1 MSDNIT
7 VVTDELQDMFPQ
19 EETPQTETETQGEE
33 QEVSTSDETPSSE
46 EESQAEQEQD
56 TSKEAK
62 EADNQGQTRY
72 QKRID
77 KLVRQREE
85 AERAK
90 RQLEDELNFYKSKER
105 AIPKEEPKELSPLDF
120 ETYEEYEE
128 ALNKQTKRAEPKAE
142 KFESKNVDITFETAV
157 RKLDDVFEDARD
169 KYNDFDDVIR
179 NPQVNITRDMVLT
192 LSELEN
198 AGEVAYY
205 LAQHAKE
212 SSKIAEL
219 SPYKQAIEL
228 GKLSDKLLNP
238 VKVEKKTTKAP
249 DPISPVG
256 SGGDVTTKDPSKMS
270 FKEYE
275 AFMNSQAKKKGF
287 WG

>member
-19 EETPQTETETQGEE
+19 EETPTKTETQGEE
-33 QEVSTSDETPSSE
+33 IKTPSNDETPSSTE
-46 EESQAEQEQD
+46 ETQAEEHETLTETKD
-56 TSKEAK
+56 
-62 EADNQGQTRY
+62 ADNQGQTRY

-85 AERAK
+85 AEREK
-90 RQLEDELNFYKSKER
+90 RRLEDELNLYKSKENTT
-105 AIPKEEPKELSPLDF
+105 PKEEAKELSPLDF

-142 KFESKNVDITFETAV
+142 QLASKNVDIAFETAV
-157 RKLDDVFEDARD
+157 RKLDDVFDDARD
-169 KYNDFDDVIR
+169 KYDDFDDVIR

-192 LSELEN
+192 LSELDN

-205 LAQHAKE
+205 LAQHSKE

-219 SPYKQAIEL
+219 SPYRQAIEL

-238 VKVEKKTTKAP
+238 PKVEKKTTKAP
-249 DPISPVG
+249 EPISPVG
-256 SGGDVTTKDPSKMS
+256 SGGDVTQKDPSKMS

-275 AFMNSQAKKKGF
+275 AYMKSQTKKNGF
-287 WG
+287 W

>member
-19 EETPQTETETQGEE
+19 EETPTKTETQGEE
-33 QEVSTSDETPSSE
+33 QEAPSNDETPSSTE
-46 EESQAEQEQD
+46 ETQAEEHETLTETKD
-56 TSKEAK
+56 
-62 EADNQGQTRY
+62 ADNQGQTRY

-85 AERAK
+85 AEREK
-90 RQLEDELNFYKSKER
+90 RRLEDELNFYKSKENTT
-105 AIPKEEPKELSPLDF
+105 PKEEAKELSPLDF

-142 KFESKNVDITFETAV
+142 QLASKNVDIAFETAV
-157 RKLDDVFEDARD
+157 RKLDDVFDDARD
-169 KYNDFDDVIR
+169 KYDDFDNVIR

-238 VKVEKKTTKAP
+238 PKVEKKTTKAP
-249 DPISPVG
+249 EPISPVG
-256 SGGDVTTKDPSKMS
+256 SGGDVTQKDPSKMS

-275 AFMNSQAKKKGF
+275 AYMKSQTKKNGF
-287 WG
+287 W